1 MDELKKETLLEN
13 MTVNLPVLRRARG
26 LSQTELA
33 ELLGVARATVAVVEN
48 RKRKLSWEMYLA
60 LVLIFSKNEATEKL
74 LYALNVYD
82 EEVEAKL
89 RFANE

>member
-1 MDELKKETLLEN
+1 MDEMKKETLLEN

>member
-89 RFANE
+89 RR